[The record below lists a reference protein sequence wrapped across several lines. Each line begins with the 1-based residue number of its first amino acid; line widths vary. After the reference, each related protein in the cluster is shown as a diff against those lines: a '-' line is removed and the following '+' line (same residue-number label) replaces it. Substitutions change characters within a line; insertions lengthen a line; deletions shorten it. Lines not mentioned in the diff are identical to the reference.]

1 MSAKPSVVLVKV
13 TCSAPSLL
21 QNAGSA
27 LGKVGSR
34 SHRCEFTKADT
45 IRHFGYPCGWFPEL
59 SGPDSV
65 LLSSPVTSG
74 LISDPS
80 SERLWSDRAGCPL
93 SVQKEV
99 QPCVFPKEVLPFVTT
114 WMNLPDITLGGISP
128 TEKDKCYMISF
139 ICGIYRK
146 YNVKNYCTV
155 LLMSMS

>member
-45 IRHFGYPCGWFPEL
+45 IRDFGYPCGWFPEL
-59 SGPDSV
+59 PGPDSV

-99 QPCVFPKEVLPFVTT
+99 QPCVFPEGSSPICDNMDEPARCYPRRNQPYRERQMLY
-114 WMNLPDITLGGISP
+114 NLI
-128 TEKDKCYMISF
+128 YMWHLQEI
-139 ICGIYRK
+139 
-146 YNVKNYCTV
+146 
-155 LLMSMS
+155 